1 MSGHSKWS
9 QIKHKKAISDAQRSA
24 LFGKLSRAISVAA
37 RRNPDPLANAAL
49 KGEVDRARAENM
61 PTESIER
68 AIRRVADR
76 QAADYSEVQIEF
88 IGPGG
93 VAIVASGITDN
104 TNRTINEMRQL
115 AVHAGV
121 RMVERGGAAWAFRK
135 ATEGLEPVATVP
147 VTTEDRSQL
156 EKFLEALDAHDDI
169 QDIWTNAE
177 L

>member
-24 LFGKLSRAISVAA
+24 VFAKLSRAIAVAA
-37 RRNPDPLANAAL
+37 RTNPDPTTNAAL
-49 KGEVDRARAENM
+49 KAEVDRARAENM
-61 PTESIER
+61 PAESIER

-76 QAADYSEVQIEF
+76 QASDLSEVQLEF

-93 VAIVASGITDN
+93 VAIVASGITDSP
-104 TNRTINEMRQL
+104 NRTINEMRQL
-115 AVHAGV
+115 AVHGGV

-135 ATEGLEPVATVP
+135 VAEGLEPVATVP
-147 VTTEDRSQL
+147 VGPDDRERL
-156 EKFLEALDAHDDI
+156 ERFLEALDSHDDI
-169 QDIWTNAE
+169 QNIWTNAE

>member
-24 LFGKLSRAISVAA
+24 RFGKFSRAISVAA
-37 RRNPDPLANAAL
+37 RNNPDPTTNATL
-49 KGEVDRARAENM
+49 KAEVDRARAGNM
-61 PTESIER
+61 SMDSIER
-68 AIRRVADR
+68 AIRRIAGH
-76 QAADYSEVQIEF
+76 QAADLARVQLEF

-93 VAIVASGITDN
+93 IAIVASGITDN
-104 TNRTINEMRQL
+104 PNRTINEVRQL

-121 RMVERGGAAWAFRK
+121 RMVERGGAAWAFQK
-135 ATEGLEPVATVP
+135 VAEGLEPVATVP
-147 VTTEDRSQL
+147 TSSDDRERL
-156 EKFLEALDAHDDI
+156 EKFLETLDSHDDI